1 MQRIEQITL
10 PRPIWPDD
18 DLKRSQFYFEVF
30 ESLEAVYLD
39 LCNHAWFSAPF
50 LASSLFLEVYHNR
63 AIFRL
68 LRSAAYC
75 AKLYYGYTGYLIL
88 RISTLILYGSLL
100 LLSFLLF
107 HEVTT
112 YALQHGR
119 ILRTRQ

>member
-1 MQRIEQITL
+1 MRGSL
-10 PRPIWPDD
+10 P
-18 DLKRSQFYFEVF
+18 
-30 ESLEAVYLD
+30 
-39 LCNHAWFSAPF
+39 PF
-50 LASSLFLEVYHNR
+50 LHLHFFLEVYHNR

-75 AKLYYGYTGYLIL
+75 AKLYYGYTGYFIL
-88 RISTLILYGSLL
+88 RISTSILYGSLL

>member
-1 MQRIEQITL
+1 MQRVKQITL

-63 AIFRL
+63 AIFPLSSPCTIR
-68 LRSAAYC
+68 RSY

-100 LLSFLLF
+100 LLS
-107 HEVTT
+107 
-112 YALQHGR
+112 
-119 ILRTRQ
+119 